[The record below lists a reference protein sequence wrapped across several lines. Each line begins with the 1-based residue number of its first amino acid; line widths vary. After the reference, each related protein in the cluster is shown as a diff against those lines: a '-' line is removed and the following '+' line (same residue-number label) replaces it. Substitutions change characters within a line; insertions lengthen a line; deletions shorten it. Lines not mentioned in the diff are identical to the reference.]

1 MSIKLSAAKC
11 AHLQALATKRGIIGA
26 AAMDQR
32 GSLKKAIAKGKGI
45 APDAVTNDM
54 MSEFKLSVS
63 KALTP
68 HASAILLDPIWG
80 VPGARARASNAGL
93 LLSYEESGYDNTQP
107 GRLATLV
114 NDLSVRRIS
123 ALGAN
128 AVKILLYYS
137 PFEDASVNDIK
148 HAFIERIGDECAAND
163 LPFFLEFVGYD
174 PAGGDEKGLDFAK
187 RKPEVVSASMREF
200 SKDRY
205 GVDVLKVEVP
215 VNMKFAQG
223 SRACQGESAY
233 TKAEVM
239 GHFRAAAEAAGRP
252 FIYLSAGVTNEVFT
266 ESLEWAAESGVKYSG
281 VLCGRATWQDAIP
294 IYCQQGVAALDDWLG
309 VQGVENIGHINERLE
324 GATPWYAFYGAESAD
339 ALVA

>member
-1 MSIKLSAAKC
+1 MSTRISAAKC
-11 AHLQALATKRGIIGA
+11 AHLQALATESGIIGA

-32 GSLKKAIAKGKGI
+32 GSLQKAIAKGKGI
-45 APDAVTNDM
+45 APGEVTDEM

-63 KALTP
+63 KVLTP

-80 VPGARARASNAGL
+80 LPGAEARSTNAGL
-93 LLSYEESGYDNTQP
+93 LLSYEKSGYDNTQP
-107 GRLATLV
+107 GRFADLIGE
-114 NDLSVRRIS
+114 LSVKRIG

-128 AVKILLYYS
+128 AVKILLYYT
-137 PFEDASVNDIK
+137 PFDDSRVNEVK

-163 LPFFLEFVGYD
+163 LPFFLEFVSYD
-174 PAGGDEKGLDFAK
+174 PEGGNEKGLEFAK
-187 RKPEVVSASMREF
+187 RKPEVVAESMREF

-215 VNMKFAQG
+215 VNMKFAAG
-223 SRACQGESAY
+223 SRACEGQSAY
-233 TKAEVM
+233 SKAEVLE
-239 GHFRAAAEAAGRP
+239 HFRAAAEAAGRP

-266 ESLEWAAESGVKYSG
+266 ESLEWAAEAGVRFSG

-294 IYCQQGVAALDDWLG
+294 IYCEQGVAALEDWLSEK
-309 VQGVENIGHINERLE
+309 GVENIGHINKRLE
-324 GATPWYAFYGAESAD
+324 QATPWYSFYGAGSAE